1 MASNSQNWVSI
12 AKKNIIETRAL
23 KDAIGIK
30 EEKEKSKNE
39 KINILNNIIENK
51 ITDFLIDY
59 INDNNITTA
68 TNIEEINF
76 IGITKFYK
84 FDLKRE
90 FESLEGIKKYYH
102 CAIFGNNDTTN
113 YNFRSRIKYTK
124 TNIWFNIKEKLNKI
138 GFSIIIITKYDRPN
152 IILINSIDI
161 DYIYKKFDNFRLINN
176 LDDIFNET
184 YEWNELW
191 HGFNNWMIG
200 KEDIKIIETIIIKYP
215 IVEKQ
220 IVEIPIVE
228 KQIVEIPIVEIPI
241 VEIPIVEIPIVEKQI
256 VEIPI
261 VEIPIVE
268 KQIVEKQINII
279 DNTYYYRNDFITIVF
294 KLVRQSDIQ
303 FIKIDAY
310 NEIYFII
317 KNNIFTIDGVKIDV
331 IIERITI
338 IGFGIIGE
346 KL

>member
-113 YNFRSRIKYTK
+113 YNFRSRIKSTK

-152 IILINSIDI
+152 IILINSIDV

-220 IVEIPIVE
+220 
-228 KQIVEIPIVEIPI
+228 
-241 VEIPIVEIPIVEKQI
+241 IVEIPIVEKQI